1 MRSINRRFTYLLIL
15 NKVLRNLHF
24 KNVFHYTA
32 AHVHQSQSPAP
43 RRSRRR
49 RRIFGRAAAAEKF
62 DRRAERR
69 RRRKF
74 WAAPAQIGGGCIN
87 TTISVVAV
95 TNRHVLW

>member
-1 MRSINRRFTYLLIL
+1 MF
-15 NKVLRNLHF
+15 LRTIKCDDFLHVNF
-24 KNVFHYTA
+24 DDETA
-32 AHVHQSQSPAP
+32 RVQCSHQSTAP

-69 RRRKF
+69 RPRKF
-74 WAAPAQIGGGCIN
+74 WAAPAQIGGSCIN

-95 TNRHVLW
+95 TNLHVLW